1 MTTPHG
7 QREVLWQLFRNG
19 PTWDGNIISK
29 PDRDELFK
37 LGLAERVD
45 GWSYLTRDGIEA
57 AIAAGFDKRK
67 DSERYSGRGAPY
79 DLS

>member
-1 MTTPHG
+1 MSEHG

-29 PDRDELFK
+29 SDRDELFK
-37 LGLAERVD
+37 LGLAARVD
-45 GWSYLTRDGIEA
+45 GWSFLTLDGMET

-67 DSERYSGRGAPY
+67 DRDDRNRRGAPY
-79 DLS
+79 DLA